1 MKSSVYICTTIND
14 KTKRTM
20 NYSTITCDA
29 FVYELAA
36 FFKTKEEYHKLRASA
51 YESLLRQFGFSDE
64 QIETMIKDARNKT
77 L

>member
-1 MKSSVYICTTIND
+1 
-14 KTKRTM
+14 M